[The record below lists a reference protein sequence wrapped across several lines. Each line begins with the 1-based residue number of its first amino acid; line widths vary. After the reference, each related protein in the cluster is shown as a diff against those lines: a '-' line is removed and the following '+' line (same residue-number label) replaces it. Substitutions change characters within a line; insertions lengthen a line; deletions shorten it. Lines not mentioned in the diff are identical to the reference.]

1 MLARLMVLFLVV
13 PILELALLMILAD
26 YTDWK
31 FALALVI
38 LTGVSGAWLVRHQG
52 WRALR
57 RIQSEIQ
64 TGHLPADALIDGLL
78 VLIAGILLL
87 TPGILTD
94 LAAIGLLI
102 PFTRAIAKQRLR
114 MWFQSRFTLH
124 TVDARDADPNVARP
138 TSDPQTFDVK
148 AKRV

>member
-1 MLARLMVLFLVV
+1 MLARLMFLFLIV

-38 LTGVSGAWLVRHQG
+38 LTGVGGAWLVRHQG

-57 RIQSEIQ
+57 RIQAEVQ
-64 TGHLPADALIDGLL
+64 AGHLPGDALVDGLL
-78 VLIAGILLL
+78 ILVAGILLL
-87 TPGILTD
+87 TPGVLTD

-102 PFTRAIAKQRLR
+102 PSTRAIAKRRLAA
-114 MWFQSRFTLH
+114 WFKSRFSLH
-124 TVDARDADPNVARP
+124 AVAGRDADNFAADPLTIDTQAR
-138 TSDPQTFDVK
+138 
-148 AKRV
+148 RV